1 VKLGVDFGTNRIVV
15 ATADRGNYPLV
26 SFEAPD
32 GASPDW
38 FPSLIAIRGDE
49 RLYGWDAYDRQ
60 SDEAWTVIRSIKR
73 LLEDAGPQTFLD
85 LGDQKLKLTG
95 LLDGLTSS
103 LLTTLQQRS
112 NLRIPPGEALEIL
125 LGVPAH
131 ANSNQR
137 FLSVESFRNA
147 GFEVLGVLNE
157 PSAASIEFGHGK
169 RQSKS
174 SPETILVYDL
184 GGGTFD
190 ASLVKLDENA
200 FARSPFCPIAQ
211 SSPGSFFLQALK
223 HLAS

>member
-112 NLRIPPGEALEIL
+112 NLRIPPGEALEIV

-137 FLSVESFRNA
+137 FLSVRLAQQRYVKSHRN
-147 GFEVLGVLNE
+147 LL
-157 PSAASIEFGHGK
+157 
-169 RQSKS
+169 
-174 SPETILVYDL
+174 
-184 GGGTFD
+184 
-190 ASLVKLDENA
+190 
-200 FARSPFCPIAQ
+200 RSPHSGPHPGTPYRPIRVTGVGRPLDSFCFR
-211 SSPGSFFLQALK
+211 GLK
-223 HLAS
+223 SAESVRR